1 MITLRPA
8 NERGHANHG
17 WLDSYHSFSFA
28 NYYDPRYTGVSRLRV
43 INDDTV
49 APGAGFG
56 THGHA
61 DMEIISYVLSG
72 ALQHKDSIGNGSII
86 RPGDVQRMS
95 AGSGVQHSEFNASNE
110 EAVNFLQIWIVPN
123 VSGTKPSY
131 EQKNFTPELSGQLR
145 LVASP
150 DGREGSLVVHQD
162 VYMYAARPKDGE
174 TLSYHLAAKRTA
186 YVHLAKGQLE
196 LNGLLLQGGDGATIN
211 EEQIITI
218 TGKNNAEVLLFD
230 LP

>member
-1 MITLRPA
+1 MITLRLA

-17 WLDSYHSFSFA
+17 WLDSYHTFSFA
-28 NYYDPRYTGVSRLRV
+28 NYYDPQHMGVSQLRV

-61 DMEIISYVLSG
+61 DMEIISYVLAG
-72 ALQHKDSIGNGSII
+72 ALEHKDSMGHGSVI

-95 AGSGVQHSEFNASNE
+95 AGRGIRHSEFNPSTK
-110 EAVNFLQIWIVPN
+110 EAVKFLQIWIVPN
-123 VSGTKPSY
+123 VSGIQPSY
-131 EQKNFTPELSGQLR
+131 EQKDFAAELTGRLR

-150 DGREGSLVVHQD
+150 DGRDGSLTIHQD
-162 VYMYAARPKDGE
+162 AFVYAGKPKDGDALSH
-174 TLSYHLAAKRTA
+174 TLATKRTA
-186 YVHLAKGQLE
+186 YVHVAKGQLE
-196 LNGLLLQGGDGATIN
+196 LNGTLMRDGDGATITD
-211 EEQIITI
+211 EPTI
-218 TGKNNAEVLLFD
+218 TLTGKSNAEVLLFD

>member
-1 MITLRPA
+1 MITLRHA
-8 NERGHANHG
+8 QERGHANHG

-28 NYYDPRYTGVSRLRV
+28 NYYDPQYMGVSRLRV

-56 THGHA
+56 THGHT

-72 ALQHKDSIGNGSII
+72 ALQHKDSMGNGSVI

-95 AGSGVQHSEFNASNE
+95 AGNGVRHSEFNASNE

-123 VSGTKPSY
+123 VSGIKPSY
-131 EQKNFTPELSGQLR
+131 EQKNFTAELSGQLR

-150 DGREGSLVVHQD
+150 DGHNGSLLIHQD
-162 VYMYAARPKDGE
+162 AFVYAGRLQNDDRLKHQLDIG
-174 TLSYHLAAKRTA
+174 RTA
-186 YVHLAKGQLE
+186 YLHVTKGQLE
-196 LNGLLLQGGDGATIN
+196 LNGLCLQGGDGATIN
-211 EEQIITI
+211 NEKIITLN
-218 TGKNNAEVLLFD
+218 GKDNTDVLLFD

>member
-1 MITLRPA
+1 MITLRLA

-17 WLDSYHSFSFA
+17 WLDSYHTFSFA
-28 NYYDPRYTGVSRLRV
+28 NYYDPHYMGVSRLRV

-61 DMEIISYVLSG
+61 DMEIISYVLAG
-72 ALQHKDSIGNGSII
+72 ALEHKDNMGHGSII

-95 AGSGVQHSEFNASNE
+95 AGRGIRHSEFNASTQ
-110 EAVNFLQIWIVPN
+110 EAVKFLQIWIVPN
-123 VSGTKPSY
+123 VSGIQPSY
-131 EQKNFTPELSGQLR
+131 EQKNFDAELTGRLR

-150 DGREGSLVVHQD
+150 DGRDGSLTIHQD
-162 VYMYAARPKDGE
+162 AFVYAGKPKDGDS
-174 TLSYHLAAKRTA
+174 LSHTLAAKRTA
-186 YVHLAKGQLE
+186 YVHVAKGQLA
-196 LNGLLLQGGDGATIN
+196 LNGTLMRGGDGATITD
-211 EEQIITI
+211 EPTI
-218 TGKNNAEVLLFD
+218 TLTGKSNAEVLLFD

>member
-1 MITLRPA
+1 MISLRPA
-8 NERGHANHG
+8 TERGHANHG
-17 WLDSYHSFSFA
+17 WLDSYHTFSFA
-28 NYYDPRYTGVSRLRV
+28 NYYDPQHMGVSRLRV

-61 DMEIISYVLSG
+61 DMEIISYVLAG
-72 ALQHKDSIGNGSII
+72 ALEHKDSMGHGSII

-95 AGSGVQHSEFNASNE
+95 AGRGIRHSEFNASND

-123 VSGTKPSY
+123 ISGLQPSY
-131 EQKNFTPELSGQLR
+131 EQKNFANELTGQLR
-145 LVASP
+145 LVVSP
-150 DGREGSLVVHQD
+150 DGRDDSLTIHQD
-162 VYMYAARPKDGE
+162 AYVYAGKPEEGQ
-174 TLSYHLAAKRTA
+174 TFSYTLAAKRTA

-196 LNGLLLQGGDGATIN
+196 LNDIPVKSGDGATIKD
-211 EEQIITI
+211 EPTI
-218 TGKNNAEVLLFD
+218 TLTGKDNAEVLLFD

>member
-1 MITLRPA
+1 MITLRHA
-8 NERGHANHG
+8 QERGHANYG

-28 NYYDPRYTGVSRLRV
+28 NYYDPRYLGVSRLRV

-56 THGHA
+56 THGHT

-72 ALQHKDSIGNGSII
+72 ALQHKDSMGNGSII

-95 AGSGVQHSEFNASNE
+95 AGSGVRHSEFNASNE

-123 VSGTKPSY
+123 VSGIKPSY
-131 EQKNFTPELSGQLR
+131 EQKNFTSDLSGQLR

-150 DGREGSLVVHQD
+150 DGLNGSLLIHQD
-162 VYMYAARPKDGE
+162 AFVYAGRLQNGDRLKH
-174 TLSYHLAAKRTA
+174 HLNLGRTA
-186 YVHLAKGQLE
+186 YLHVAKGQLE
-196 LNGLLLQGGDGATIN
+196 LNGLSLQSGDGATIRN
-211 EEQIITI
+211 EKILSLC
-218 TGKNNAEVLLFD
+218 GKDNPEVLLFD